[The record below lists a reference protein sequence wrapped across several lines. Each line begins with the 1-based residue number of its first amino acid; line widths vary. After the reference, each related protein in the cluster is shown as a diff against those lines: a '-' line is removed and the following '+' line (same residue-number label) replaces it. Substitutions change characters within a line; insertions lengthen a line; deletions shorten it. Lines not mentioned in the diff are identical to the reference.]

1 MQTNSNIEKVY
12 ELLEQFE
19 FTELSEIDKRI
30 VLSVMTES
38 EYAKLRKTIDTV
50 KNVLQNDIEPVKNI
64 IDYSIP
70 THVKTLSRVFNLNLK
85 LYQVAASIAIL
96 VMTFFLFQHSN
107 KSNVN
112 QKIAINDNTAIR
124 YIDTVHTIVYDTIEI
139 IKEKV
144 QYIQPN
150 SSKPEPKSMTSQAS
164 KKADCSN
171 NICPNEI
178 ENITVMNSRNTISND
193 TTTKGLLLSL
203 N

>member
-1 MQTNSNIEKVY
+1 VSISEK
-12 ELLEQFE
+12 LFG
-19 FTELSEIDKRI
+19 F
-30 VLSVMTES
+30 
-38 EYAKLRKTIDTV
+38 AC
-50 KNVLQNDIEPVKNI
+50 
-64 IDYSIP
+64 
-70 THVKTLSRVFNLNLK
+70 HRV
-85 LYQVAASIAIL
+85 
-96 VMTFFLFQHSN
+96 T
-107 KSNVN
+107 
-112 QKIAINDNTAIR
+112 
-124 YIDTVHTIVYDTIEI
+124 TIEI